1 MAETLIVFVVISCV
15 IYSAHGVLSPDGQ
28 VEFSGNVTV
37 REGKPMTL
45 VCKYKGNSSVIMVM
59 WHFQGNAETPSSSRP
74 DRERFASYTPAHGS
88 SLISLHAKWASL
100 PASKLGP
107 TEDSDGTLQLLETS
121 RANAG
126 TYFCEFTVY
135 PMGKKIVM
143 VEMEL
148 QVIVPPDISVS
159 LAKPLPISPP
169 RLPSSTLNVS
179 PLPGTSSLVALCRS
193 TGARPAPELSW
204 RLSPNLDPLVSLS
217 PNGKPEPK
225 PQASPG
231 GPLWTVVSELWLRP
245 LLEADRQKAFCVA
258 THPAFDEEW
267 EQEVTVSILYAPE
280 VSVEGY
286 NGQWFVNDT
295 GASLRCVVK
304 SNPPATTF
312 VWTRVNGS
320 FPLGAKTEMDI
331 FNFMMPLSHDMAGTY
346 ECEAHNLVGKGRA
359 RVKANIDVP
368 PTTQPPS
375 TPGRQFTGP
384 IITSA
389 SSRLHQK
396 SSFPTYMA
404 IGIAVGLIVLVC
416 VAVAFAVWAYH
427 NKRCCSR
434 SSHLYY
440 DAAAERQ
447 MALGNSHGDSNGNE
461 NTTVTDNTTSK
472 TALDKPWRL
481 VNEVGPPPYSPSED
495 TQGSEEPFLNRPTV
509 GTPVAP
515 FMLNEAF
522 GDAKPPRDPTMLP
535 VSANFPISDARQ
547 SLPMSAVPSAPPSV
561 LNDEYG
567 DSEEFVTHGDG
578 TVVALREWFV

>member
-148 QVIVPPDISVS
+148 QVID
-159 LAKPLPISPP
+159 
-169 RLPSSTLNVS
+169 
-179 PLPGTSSLVALCRS
+179 
-193 TGARPAPELSW
+193 
-204 RLSPNLDPLVSLS
+204 
-217 PNGKPEPK
+217 
-225 PQASPG
+225 
-231 GPLWTVVSELWLRP
+231 
-245 LLEADRQKAFCVA
+245 
-258 THPAFDEEW
+258 
-267 EQEVTVSILYAPE
+267 APE